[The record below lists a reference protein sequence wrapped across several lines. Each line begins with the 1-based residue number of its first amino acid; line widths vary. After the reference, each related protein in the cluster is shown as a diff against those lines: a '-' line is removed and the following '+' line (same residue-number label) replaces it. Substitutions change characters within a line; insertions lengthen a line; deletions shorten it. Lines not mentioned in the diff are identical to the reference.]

1 MRMRGDIGN
10 GSLAMIRFNSA
21 IGAVVSP
28 SSSFTVVTVASWN
41 VAGRPYGP
49 GHGDCTYHLNS
60 RSRAACYPTS
70 QVDEVCCTAATLEH
84 IAYRVR
90 LAASVAMDGSTFVAA
105 FCTLTTL
112 YAAAWVV
119 IGKLM
124 QGPPL

>member
-1 MRMRGDIGN
+1 MAAVALSAVAAWGRISHSVRMRGDIGN

-49 GHGDCTYHLNS
+49 GYGDCIYHLNS

-70 QVDEVCCTAATLEH
+70 QVDGCCT
-84 IAYRVR
+84 YPR
-90 LAASVAMDGSTFVAA
+90 L
-105 FCTLTTL
+105 
-112 YAAAWVV
+112 
-119 IGKLM
+119 
-124 QGPPL
+124 